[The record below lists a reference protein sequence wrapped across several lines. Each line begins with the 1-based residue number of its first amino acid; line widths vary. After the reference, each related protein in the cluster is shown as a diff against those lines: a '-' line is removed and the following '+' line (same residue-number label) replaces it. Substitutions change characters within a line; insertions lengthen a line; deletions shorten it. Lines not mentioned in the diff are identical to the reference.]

1 MLYARSLFITLEM
14 VACTSLCCSW
24 RVLVPLLAPCLCTG
38 VLPSCVLRIIPAQVL
53 KQLQKRNYL
62 TVAQFTVRFRST
74 QRYWVTNK
82 QGEVVDG
89 SKNE

>member
-1 MLYARSLFITLEM
+1 
-14 VACTSLCCSW
+14 
-24 RVLVPLLAPCLCTG
+24 
-38 VLPSCVLRIIPAQVL
+38 VL